1 MPTLE
6 DIRCR
11 QGPQAIWYVNVAFG
25 VIAFL
30 SNICFLAVMLR
41 EKPMKRTQK
50 LVAAYA
56 VACATS
62 GAGFAAAFTR
72 RILLHCKD
80 MEYTPIECMYRTPHL
95 TLYAVGEAFTTFCVF
110 FMSVDRLVAIIYSS
124 RMHQWKKYL
133 TNRLLF
139 IAIALT
145 VADVLWAWISAWNKG
160 KELIP
165 AYCYRVK
172 VVSNAYYLTH
182 FVCCGVF
189 GYITLIT
196 YCIALA
202 MLKKMRSTSRG
213 IRSIQLKREA
223 SISKRIMII
232 VFFTFLL
239 QSVPTTLRLYA
250 LFTWHLFFVPD
261 HLWSVHCVNL
271 SIYAVYSIVTNLQ
284 IWHCISKVKIFSKL
298 PKPKLLSHVSFP
310 MRMLTNKKGTQ
321 ITSRGNF

>member
-1 MPTLE
+1 MTSLE

-11 QGPQAIWYVNVAFG
+11 QGPQAIWYVNVALG
-25 VIAFL
+25 VTAFF
-30 SNICFLAVMLR
+30 SNICFLAVTLR

-56 VACATS
+56 VGCATS

-95 TLYAVGEAFTTFCVF
+95 SLYAVGEAFTTFCVL
-110 FMSVDRLVAIIYSS
+110 FMSVDRLVAILYSN
-124 RMHQWKKYL
+124 RMNQWKKYL

-139 IAIALT
+139 IAVALT
-145 VADVLWAWISAWNKG
+145 VTDVLWAWISAWNKG
-160 KELIP
+160 EELIP

-172 VVSNAYYLTH
+172 VVSNTYYLTH
-182 FVCCGVF
+182 FICCGVF
-189 GYITLIT
+189 GYITLIL

-202 MLKKMRSTSRG
+202 VLKRMRSTSHG

-223 SISKRIMII
+223 TISKRIMII

-239 QSVPTTLRLYA
+239 QSIPTTLRLYA
-250 LFTWHLFFVPD
+250 LFSWHLFFVPD
-261 HLWSVHCVNL
+261 QLWSVHCVNL
-271 SIYAVYSIVTNLQ
+271 SIYAVYSIVTNLE
-284 IWHCISKVKIFSKL
+284 IWHWISKLNVFSKL
-298 PKPKLLSHVSFP
+298 PKPKIPAHISVP
-310 MRMLTNKKGTQ
+310 MRMLTKVRDNQ
-321 ITSRGNF
+321 ITCKAKF